1 MINKLLEADHRV
13 SEKIQLKG
21 SQKMLRALAA
31 FFAHSGD
38 SWFWVAGLFLI
49 WLFTRGDWHKFSAL
63 LAGAIVIQAT
73 LVIAIKFLIKRRR
86 PEGQWG
92 EIYRKTDPNSFP
104 SGHAVRA
111 VMLAALA
118 WGFQLSPL
126 NWILTLWAPLSF
138 SQSLLAFIIWLTSWR
153 VGCWEFSLRFS
164 FSNLH
169 LSSSTCFLL
178 RFRFFGCP
186 NENT

>member
-1 MINKLLEADHRV
+1 MINKILEADHRV
-13 SEKIQLKG
+13 SGKIQLKG
-21 SQKMLRALAA
+21 SQKVLRVLAV

-38 SWFWVAGLFLI
+38 SWFWVVGLFLI

-73 LVIAIKFLIKRRR
+73 LVLTLKFMIKRQR

-118 WGFQLSPL
+118 WGYHLSPL
-126 NWILTLWAPLSF
+126 NWILTLWAPLV
-138 SQSLLAFIIWLTSWR
+138 SLARVSLGVHYLVDILAGWLLGILIALVFFHSTPY
-153 VGCWEFSLRFS
+153 FL
-164 FSNLH
+164 NL
-169 LSSSTCFLL
+169 LPFV
-178 RFRFFGCP
+178 F
-186 NENT
+186 

>member
-21 SQKMLRALAA
+21 SQKILRALAA

-126 NWILTLWAPLSF
+126 NWILTLWAPLV
-138 SQSLLAFIIWLTSWR
+138 SLARVSLGVHYLVDILAGWL
-153 VGCWEFSLRFS
+153 VGILIAVLFLELTPFFL
-164 FSNLH
+164 NL
-169 LSSSTCFLL
+169 FP
-178 RFRFFGCP
+178 FAF
-186 NENT
+186 